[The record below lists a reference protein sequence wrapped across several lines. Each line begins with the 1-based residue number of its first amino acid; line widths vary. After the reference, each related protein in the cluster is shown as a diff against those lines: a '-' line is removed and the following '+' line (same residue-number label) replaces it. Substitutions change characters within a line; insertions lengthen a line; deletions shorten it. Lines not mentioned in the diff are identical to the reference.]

1 MSENNTQSAA
11 AEVRADNI
19 IAVDPA
25 VITRM
30 LDEIVEYAI
39 ATKLVWQQAVESVQ
53 QRAKEEAK

>member
-1 MSENNTQSAA
+1 MSETNTQPAA
-11 AEVRADNI
+11 AEVRAENI